1 MGGSF
6 HSYVSFARGYFP
18 IQITIRESPQRH
30 GFELSIHYGLQ
41 QAPGLL
47 WSIDGRVVES
57 SCESPNISKSIHK
70 FVLENANQFVD
81 LWLNTPNQSNSC
93 IRILAKTYKRGLW
106 TKAYYSKVPTDIGSW
121 NWMKL
126 GILGIIFFGWKHW
139 VCRTVWLSIGTM
151 TWGGHTPADN
161 RINRQTQIHKFCKSI
176 LASPSFD
183 RIPQLLSNLLN
194 GRVTIRFTGGQWTAV
209 LYRSLSWDALRPPR
223 GSDSSAMCIPR
234 CRHGSPVGEAETGAD
249 MSRNCDKS
257 ATIALRNFSQKSWKK
272 SEKHGNI

>member
-6 HSYVSFARGYFP
+6 HGYVSFARGYFP

-70 FVLENANQFVD
+70 FVLENPNQFVD

-126 GILGIIFFGWKHW
+126 GILGIIFFGMK
-139 VCRTVWLSIGTM
+139 T
-151 TWGGHTPADN
+151 
-161 RINRQTQIHKFCKSI
+161 
-176 LASPSFD
+176 
-183 RIPQLLSNLLN
+183 
-194 GRVTIRFTGGQWTAV
+194 
-209 LYRSLSWDALRPPR
+209 SLSVQDCNDCPLAPWLGVGTLQLTTESIVKHRFI
-223 GSDSSAMCIPR
+223 SSASQFLLA
-234 CRHGSPVGEAETGAD
+234 RHLTGY
-249 MSRNCDKS
+249 RNWFP
-257 ATIALRNFSQKSWKK
+257 IF
-272 SEKHGNI
+272 